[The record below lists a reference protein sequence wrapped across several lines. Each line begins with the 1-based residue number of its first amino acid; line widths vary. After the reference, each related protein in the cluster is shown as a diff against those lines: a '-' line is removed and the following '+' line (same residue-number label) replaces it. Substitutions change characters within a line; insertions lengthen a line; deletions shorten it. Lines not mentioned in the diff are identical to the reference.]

1 MCNDKKHSVM
11 KKLLIFLFMLPL
23 AAAAQSGNYYY
34 VKQFA
39 EEGIP
44 AAQYICGAYL
54 ENGIQGAEKDMERA
68 VLFYNE
74 AAKQGYLEAYE
85 ALARCYRDGTGVAR
99 DSRKAEYYMNKYND
113 TSAAMGGFKPEKTVY
128 SKNNYVRNKYSCFVT
143 NETRLGAD
151 AEKNGDY
158 VAAEYYYTRFA
169 VMGDDWSQEYLG
181 RMYEE
186 GRGVRQDQARALFW
200 YELAASDGK
209 DDDLCMKIAGMY
221 ADGLGTPVNYEK
233 AVSYYEKAA
242 EQGNRQAMKALED
255 IYSNGRPGVPRD
267 VDVAEFW
274 HNKQN
279 EEPENDV
286 HPLEQLFWGLFGY

>member
-1 MCNDKKHSVM
+1 M

-99 DSRKAEYYMNKYND
+99 DSRKAEYYQGKYNE
-113 TSAAMGGFKPEKTVY
+113 TSAAMGGFKPERMKYGKYDFVSGGKLSSLSTADVSY
-128 SKNNYVRNKYSCFVT
+128 GDKAKGEGNYDVMM
-143 NETRLGAD
+143 
-151 AEKNGDY
+151 
-158 VAAEYYYTRFA
+158 YYYYRAA
-169 VMGDDWSQEYLG
+169 VMGNRYAQLAVAKAY
-181 RMYEE
+181 YE
-186 GRGVRQDQARALFW
+186 GKTVGQDYGKARFW
-200 YELAASDGK
+200 YEVEAREL
-209 DDDLCMKIAGMY
+209 DDEDAYMKIAGMY
-221 ADGLGTPVNYEK
+221 ADGLGTPVNYKK

-242 EQGNRQAMKALED
+242 EQGNREAMKALED
-255 IYSNGRPGVPRD
+255 IYTNGRPGVPRD

-279 EEPENDV
+279 EKPKNDV
-286 HPLEQLFWGLFGY
+286 NPLEQLFWGLFGY